1 MQRDADHLPFVS
13 SGSYPIRGGNAV
25 RPLVDGGPAFQR
37 IGEAVAAAKRSV
49 WVTVAFH
56 EMAFRM
62 PGGHGS
68 LFDVLDRAAARG
80 LDVRVIFWRHPLLAQ
95 YEPDSHFAGTE
106 ADLAFLRARG
116 SKFLARWDRAQGRY
130 CQHQKSWLVDAG
142 QPGETAFVGG
152 INLNNGSVVE
162 PGHSPRADGRN
173 THDVYVEVRGP
184 SATDVHHNFAQRWNE
199 ASDRD
204 LADGLWPDARSHS
217 LLEFPTKVSP
227 AAGDVP
233 VQIQRTVRRGRY
245 SDGTPVPDGP
255 RFAIGDGE
263 HSILDQYLRAIEGA
277 RRAIYIEDQAIGAP
291 QVVDALRGALERKVD
306 VVVLVPAN
314 PNDEMS
320 AGRKDPKNK
329 AFFDSLGALGDFEHF
344 ALAGIAANTGRGEYQ
359 NVYVHAKIMLVDD
372 AWCTIGSANIGN
384 RSFFGDTELNASFWH
399 APTVRALRGDLLL
412 EHLGK
417 DTRDL
422 DERAALRLYREVAR
436 KNAARRA
443 AGESLEGL
451 AFALDPATYAS

>member
-1 MQRDADHLPFVS
+1 MERDGSHLPFVT

-25 RPLVDGGPAFQR
+25 RPLVDGGPAFAR
-37 IGEAVAAAKRSV
+37 IAEAVAAAKSSV

-56 EMAFRM
+56 QMEFAM

-68 LFDVLDRAAARG
+68 FFDVLDRAQARG
-80 LDVRVIFWRHPLLAQ
+80 VDVRVIFWRHPELAKFD
-95 YEPDSHFAGTE
+95 PGSHFAGTE
-106 ADLAFLRARG
+106 ADREFLRARG
-116 SKFLARWDRAQGRY
+116 SRFLARWDRAEGRY

-142 QPGETAFVGG
+142 RPSEVAFVGG
-152 INLNNGSVVE
+152 INLNPGSVVA
-162 PGHSPRADGRN
+162 PGHAARERGS

-184 SATDVHHNFAQRWNE
+184 AATDVHHNFVQRWNE

-204 LADGLWPDARSHS
+204 LADGLWPDARSQS
-217 LLEFPTKVSP
+217 ALAFPRALSA

-233 VQIQRTVRRGRY
+233 VQIQRTVRKGRY
-245 SDGTPVPDGP
+245 LDGTAAPEAEH
-255 RFAIGDGE
+255 FAIGDGE
-263 HSILDQYLRAIEGA
+263 HSILDQYLRAIDAA

-291 QVVDALRGALERKVD
+291 QVVDALQRALERDVD
-306 VVVLVPAN
+306 VVVLVPAD
-314 PNDEMS
+314 PNNEMA
-320 AGRKDPKNK
+320 AGRRDPASR
-329 AFFDSLGALGDFEHF
+329 AFFDSLARLGDSEHF
-344 ALAGIAANTGRGEYQ
+344 ALAGIAANAGRGEYQ
-359 NVYVHAKIMLVDD
+359 NVYVHAKIALVDD

-399 APTVRALRGDLLL
+399 APTVRALRCELLA
-412 EHLGK
+412 EHLGR
-417 DTRDL
+417 DTRAL

-443 AGESLEGL
+443 AGDPLEGL